1 MSNDHITIP
10 KSTLL
15 EFSNSG
21 VFHYLDLKTNQ
32 INRASARSYNT
43 KANYYPP
50 EMEQY
55 LSGSVESCMGRI
67 RALLKAFT
75 EGHKDFCFYPGTKED
90 AVKCFAV
97 QLLRNPYII
106 EQARANSILGNSLPL
121 ELYSPLHQ
129 RTRQL
134 LDKSIAIAEKNLAN
148 YDINIAIIKKDK
160 SFSFILP
167 TDHFLNTGKN
177 IFLVLSP
184 YHALILL
191 PREDNSKFYTN
202 DGFLQY
208 CEFENYSELEPLYIR
223 TLKTEMKYNPSHIIG
238 LKNQLEILQKYVET
252 GSSFANSM

>member
-1 MSNDHITIP
+1 MSNDHIAIP

-21 VFHYLDLKTNQ
+21 VFYYLDLKTNQ
-32 INRASARSYNT
+32 INRASAKSYNT

-50 EMEQY
+50 EMEKY
-55 LSGSVESCMGRI
+55 LSGSIESCMGRI

-75 EGHKDFCFYPGTKED
+75 EDHKEFCFYPKIKDD

-97 QLLRNPYII
+97 QLLRNPNII
-106 EQARANSILGNSLPL
+106 EQIRAESIFGGVLPL
-121 ELYSPLHQ
+121 KAYSPLHQ
-129 RTRQL
+129 NNRQL
-134 LDKSIAIAEKNLAN
+134 LDKSIAVAEKNLAC
-148 YDINIAIIKKDK
+148 YGINIAVIKKDK

-167 TDHFLNTGKN
+167 TDHFLSTGKN

-191 PREDNSKFYTN
+191 PETDNSKFYTN

-208 CEFENYSELEPLYIR
+208 CEIENYSELESLYIR
-223 TLKTEMKYNPSHIIG
+223 AMKTEIKYNPSHIIG

-252 GSSFANSM
+252 DSCFYK